1 MRCTH
6 GATPCRNAKHPTER
20 VVSANSTP
28 TRSQQ
33 DRVHAAIDL
42 CLALGLINVFLGGV
56 VIVWLAREV
65 CVATHLRPDAPTLVY
80 IPTHIG
86 RRTTPLEETSIA
98 AIALHLRGECLYV
111 PGAGELGSSTR
122 QKRKESERQQC
133 GAWVH
138 LLERG
143 THAQAVDVPIGA
155 VVVGEICGVN
165 TQYTGSTT
173 IHKPPPANSAHEL
186 GGTVAPHNTTARGVE
201 SAGGTAW
208 GCIAREEPPHAHAGV
223 ADRPFP
229 ALATANTATSRPA
242 AATYQHLPH
251 RSQRPTWQRCVPI
264 RRIHTDYRR
273 VRSKEVASTLGS
285 GSYGARDSEIPVQRP
300 WKSTSSGSSGA
311 LRWVCAAKFIEK
323 IM

>member
-1 MRCTH
+1 MPPPWSTSPRISDDAPPPSKKPASPPSPSTSAENVSTYLEQVNWEAAR
-6 GATPCRNAKHPTER
+6 GRNARR
-20 VVSANSTP
+20 VSDNNVGRGCTCLSAGHMHKRSTYPSEPLSSVKSGVSTP
-28 TRSQQ
+28 
-33 DRVHAAIDL
+33 
-42 CLALGLINVFLGGV
+42 
-56 VIVWLAREV
+56 
-65 CVATHLRPDAPTLVY
+65 
-80 IPTHIG
+80 
-86 RRTTPLEETSIA
+86 
-98 AIALHLRGECLYV
+98 
-111 PGAGELGSSTR
+111 ST
-122 QKRKESERQQC
+122 QVQ
-133 GAWVH
+133 
-138 LLERG
+138 
-143 THAQAVDVPIGA
+143 PP
-155 VVVGEICGVN
+155 
-165 TQYTGSTT
+165 
-173 IHKPPPANSAHEL
+173 IHKPRPANSAHEL

-208 GCIAREEPPHAHAGV
+208 GCTAREEPPHAHAGV

-251 RSQRPTWQRCVPI
+251 RSLRPTWQRRVPI